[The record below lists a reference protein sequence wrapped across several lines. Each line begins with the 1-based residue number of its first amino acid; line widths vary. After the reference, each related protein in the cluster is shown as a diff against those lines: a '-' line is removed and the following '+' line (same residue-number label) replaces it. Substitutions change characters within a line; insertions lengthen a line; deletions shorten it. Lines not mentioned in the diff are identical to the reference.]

1 MEFLQSLQFSTRLS
15 FFLILTFNFNDG
27 RLLARG
33 LEKYPGKARPNRLRS
48 FFLPFT
54 SLINKILCRFPL
66 LCHLQNPKIQRGF
79 RAAAAAEMKLFSALL
94 LCAAVATA
102 HGYRKPLASLRQESG
117 ADDESSGAGAET
129 SSEAPTGSGEASM
142 TGSGEASMT
151 GTQFNRIHLGCLEI
165 HL

>member
-1 MEFLQSLQFSTRLS
+1 M
-15 FFLILTFNFNDG
+15 
-27 RLLARG
+27 
-33 LEKYPGKARPNRLRS
+33 
-48 FFLPFT
+48 PFT
-54 SLINKILCRFPL
+54 NLTNKILCRFPL
-66 LCHLQNPKIQRGF
+66 LCHLQNRKIHRGF
-79 RAAAAAEMKLFSALL
+79 RAAAAEMKLFSALL

-102 HGYRKPLASLRQESG
+102 HGYRRPAASLRQESG

-151 GTQFNRIHLGCLEI
+151 GTQFNRIHLGCLEF